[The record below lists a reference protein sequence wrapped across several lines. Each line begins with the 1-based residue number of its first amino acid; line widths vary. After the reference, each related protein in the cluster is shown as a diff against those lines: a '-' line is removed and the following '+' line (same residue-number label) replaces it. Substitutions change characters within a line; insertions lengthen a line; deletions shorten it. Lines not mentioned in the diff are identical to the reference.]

1 MSKFEQ
7 HLSDNAIKLR
17 LADQELDD
25 WKVRFCSNRAYLILY
40 TGDEPRSYFLTLEQ
54 ARLFALDFIHEAF
67 CVIGLAG
74 KYSIP
79 EQAFC
84 TQVLGLDFR
93 NLQFRVIALKQSV
106 ACLKCTNSFLDRF
119 IIV

>member
-7 HLSDNAIKLR
+7 HLTDKAILVR
-17 LADQELDD
+17 LVDQELDD
-25 WKVRFCSNRAYLILY
+25 WKVRFCSNRAYLIFY
-40 TGDEPRSYFLTLEQ
+40 TGDEPHSYFLTLEQ

-67 CVIGLAG
+67 CSIALAG
-74 KYSIP
+74 KCSIP

-84 TQVLGLDFR
+84 TQVLGQDFR
-93 NLQFRVIALKQSV
+93 GLQVNVVRLKAHISR
-106 ACLKCTNSFLDRF
+106 LKCTNPFLDRF